1 MGHPRYCSLMSVP
14 LVVTGLPRSG
24 TSWVGKMLQAGGQHV
39 YVNEPLNPSHPPG
52 RSPGVLAAEVE
63 HYFQYISADS
73 DPAWATA
80 FERTL
85 NLRYGLVAELR
96 RNRRP
101 YDLARAAR
109 YFTAFQ
115 AGRLGGRQALLD
127 DPYAVFAVPWLVE
140 NFPVSAV
147 IMVREPVAFVGSWRA
162 LGWQVDTAELL
173 AQPLLMRDLLDPYRE
188 ELSGV
193 AGSDDWLG
201 SAAALWRATY
211 ASVQQ
216 FATHPRVQVV
226 RHEDLAADPVPAF
239 RELYASVDLPWSSQ
253 VEAEIYAA
261 TSGTH
266 ASQSQPFR
274 WSLSSGLSRT
284 AFRPMASTSSLGT
297 YRQRLTEGEIARV
310 RELTDDI
317 RALFY
322 PSDG

>member
-1 MGHPRYCSLMSVP
+1 MSVP

-52 RSPGVLAAEVE
+52 RSPGVLAADVE

-73 DPAWATA
+73 DPAWGKA

-85 NLRYGLVAELR
+85 ALRYGLVAELR

-109 YFTAFQ
+109 YLTAFTA
-115 AGRLGGRQALLD
+115 GRFSRRHALLD
-127 DPYAVFAVPWLVE
+127 DPYAVFAVPWLVGR
-140 NFPVSAV
+140 FPLSAV

-173 AQPLLMRDLLDPYRE
+173 AQPLLMRDLLDRYRE

-201 SAAALWRATY
+201 SAAALWRSTY
-211 ASVQQ
+211 AAVHQ
-216 FATHPRVQVV
+216 FADHPRVQVV
-226 RHEDLAADPVPAF
+226 RHEDLAADPIPAF
-239 RELYASVDLPWSSQ
+239 RRLFASVDLSWSS
-253 VEAEIYAA
+253 EAEAKIRDA
-261 TSGTH
+261 TSGTTH
-266 ASQSQPFR
+266 ASKSQPFG

-310 RELTDDI
+310 RELTDDV
-317 RALFY
+317 RALYY
-322 PSDG
+322 PPHGANSTGAD